1 MLDQNRYFQT
11 ADLHLA
17 SYLVSTGKVTLLTV
31 EWDNKQAYF
40 VFPDSQKCEQLR
52 DEYYDHKA
60 VVDPFKFANALRE
73 LKNRLYA
80 NR

>member
-1 MLDQNRYFQT
+1 MLDQTRYFQT
-11 ADLHLA
+11 SDLHCA
-17 SYLVSTGKVTLLTV
+17 SYLVSTGKVKLLTV
-31 EWDNKQAYF
+31 EWQNKQAYF
-40 VFPDSQKCEQLR
+40 IFTDPQTCEQLR

-73 LKNRLYA
+73 LKSRLYA